1 LSKSF
6 SKPRIYYQKLP
17 RNFLE
22 IIITKITIKKWE
34 KEKIKGKPMALSMD
48 TVHERCP
55 RGMW

>member
-34 KEKIKGKPMALSMD
+34 KEKRKGKPMALSMD
-48 TVHERCP
+48 TERCP